1 MTGLVTVNLT
11 PFEVAEPTLTRTLPV
26 AAPDGTLTVKT
37 VELAVNAGTTSVPPS
52 TLLNLTKSSEAV
64 GENPDPEI
72 VTIVPT
78 GPLFGRRL
86 DIFTFVTVAAN
97 TVKCVTSADAVRPDG
112 STAATKRRRGVRE
125 GRSRTKSDMRAV
137 PPRSIGPKLTRRRG
151 GYLAVLSAID
161 TG

>member
-1 MTGLVTVNLT
+1 TLQLAVRLPLGKPSSLTVPERTTPEGGVTVSFGMAVITGALLTGLVTVNLT

-112 STAATKRRRGVRE
+112 STAATNSLG
-125 GRSRTKSDMRAV
+125 
-137 PPRSIGPKLTRRRG
+137 
-151 GYLAVLSAID
+151 
-161 TG
+161 

>member
-1 MTGLVTVNLT
+1 MAVITGALLTGLVTVNLT

-78 GPLFGRRL
+78 GPKMAS
-86 DIFTFVTVAAN
+86 VP
-97 TVKCVTSADAVRPDG
+97 SARKINSV
-112 STAATKRRRGVRE
+112 S
-125 GRSRTKSDMRAV
+125 S
-137 PPRSIGPKLTRRRG
+137 
-151 GYLAVLSAID
+151 
-161 TG
+161 